1 MSLVDEKIYHMETK
15 IERGQFY
22 TLTNPF
28 QLERFRKWLQ
38 SIPNYQGL
46 MYLEPF
52 GGANNIIAMISGSYS
67 EISKGA
73 WQSFDIDPE
82 SQSKNMVPEVR
93 VQQRDTLRQFPEGFD
108 VCITNPPYL
117 AKNSATRKG
126 SDVDFEGFQDLFEI
140 SLSRMLRNCRWV
152 AAIIPES
159 FITRSLFTDRLE
171 FVISLNMDMF
181 EDTEFPVCL
190 AVFSASSSED
200 FEIWAGE
207 SFLGNMGALRDFE
220 ERNLV
225 IPRKGIFTFNDPN
238 GALGLTAIDATVEP
252 SIRFHP
258 GSLIPPEDIKVSS
271 RALTRISS
279 KYLPQEAD
287 ALEEL
292 IELANRNIE
301 KYREGTKDVFLTS
314 FKGLRKDGRYRRRM
328 DWNTASKV
336 LATTLIEIHPKLAAE
351 LSVSPRLI

>member
-1 MSLVDEKIYHMETK
+1 METR

-28 QLERFRKWLQ
+28 ELGRFRTWLQ
-38 SIPNYQGL
+38 SIPNYQEL
-46 MYLEPF
+46 KYLEPF
-52 GGANNIIAMISGSYS
+52 GGANNIIAMMSDSYS
-67 EISKGA
+67 EISKGS

-82 SQSKNMVPEVR
+82 SLNENLVPDVQ
-93 VQQRDTLRQFPEGFD
+93 VQQRDTLRHFPEGFD
-108 VCITNPPYL
+108 ICITNPPYL

-126 SDVDFEGFQDLFEI
+126 SEVDFEGFQDLFEI
-140 SLSRMLRNCRWV
+140 SLSRMLRNCEWV

-159 FITRSLFTDRLE
+159 FLTRSLFTDRLD
-171 FVISLNMDMF
+171 FVISLNMGMF

-190 AVFSASSSED
+190 AVFSPSSSVD

-207 SFLGNMGALRDFE
+207 SFLGNMATLRDFE
-220 ERNLV
+220 ESTLV

-238 GALGLTAIDATVEP
+238 GTLGLTAIDATVEP
-252 SIRFHP
+252 SIRFHE
-258 GSLIPPEDIKVSS
+258 GSLIPSSDIKVSS

-279 KYLPQEAD
+279 KHLPEERA
-287 ALEEL
+287 ALDEL
-292 IELANRNIE
+292 IELANRQIK

-328 DWNTASKV
+328 DWNTASRV
-336 LATTLIEIHPKLAAE
+336 LATALVELDPKLAADVT
-351 LSVSPRLI
+351 VSPRLI